1 MNLKIV
7 FSENILSFYDRITRK
22 CHLKS
27 SKPFV
32 RQHHNVYQD
41 NTENFKIWRSNLPV
55 YATIYALFNLQYCQ
69 REPGYEA
76 WWGDKSRPKWG
87 KFLVDKACWN
97 GRKDYSYFSTSLKM
111 WWKGKIDNVCM
122 YSSLTHQK
130 IPQINSCWIL
140 HSILLPGSCFRENK
154 SDK

>member
-1 MNLKIV
+1 MVIPNNGMNLKIV

-41 NTENFKIWRSNLPV
+41 NTENFKIWWSNLPV
-55 YATIYALFNLQYCQ
+55 YATICSFQSSVL
-69 REPGYEA
+69 PTGTKI
-76 WWGDKSRPKWG
+76 WGITGDKSRPKWG

-97 GRKDYSYFSTSLKM
+97 WRKDYSYFSTSLKM
-111 WWKGKIDNVCM
+111 WWKGKIDNVYM
-122 YSSLTHQK
+122 YSSLTHIK
-130 IPQINSCWIL
+130 RS
-140 HSILLPGSCFRENK
+140 HK
-154 SDK
+154 